1 MLSYSVGRVDQPQ
14 PSSPRLAAVWTDHVQ
29 QLQNQVPRGT
39 GFGPERCNTYHQP
52 RRKGNYHT
60 TKSVNYHTS
69 NGVKQAISTTEE
81 MKHNLR
87 FEGDLMNHGKK

>member
-14 PSSPRLAAVWTDHVQ
+14 PSSPRLAAVWTDRIQ

-60 TKSVNYHTS
+60 TKSVKLSH
-69 NGVKQAISTTEE
+69 Q
-81 MKHNLR
+81 
-87 FEGDLMNHGKK
+87 